1 MSVLTDM
8 FLGWL
13 ERRGSFRMIE
23 RDGKPY
29 LGRYII
35 ARFPG
40 KRAIYLHQ
48 FWTSDPD
55 DVHDHPWPNMSIILS
70 GGYRE
75 HYHDGTYVDRRPLSW
90 TMRDATTLHRIEVA
104 EGTEGT
110 AWTLFITGKR
120 KRQWGF
126 LTKDGWQPAN
136 EYDRQPVEVYGRDF
150 IYKGWL
156 FPKVIKLKEQA

>member
-1 MSVLTDM
+1 MISFTDL

-13 ERRGSFRMIE
+13 EERGSYRMIK

-29 LGRYII
+29 LKRYII

-48 FWTSDPD
+48 FWASDPD
-55 DVHDHPWPNMSIILS
+55 HVHDHPWANASLILK

-75 HYHDGTYVDRRPLSW
+75 HYHDGTYIDRTPGSW
-90 TMRDATTLHRIEVA
+90 TVRDATTLHRIEVPA
-104 EGTEGT
+104 GTEGS
-110 AWTLFITGKR
+110 AWSLFFTGR
-120 KRQWGF
+120 RVRQWGF
-126 LTKDGWQPAN
+126 LTEEGWQSAR

-150 IYKGWL
+150 IYKGWI
-156 FPKVIKLKEQA
+156 FPRVVKVTQ